1 MAGCLYFRCSAV
13 LEDLSAKVTKQVFAK
28 GQALPGHPPA
38 KGRKIHVKKKSK
50 KGKKRCKNPL
60 TRGNIFGKIIKLS
73 ERRRQQKTTKN
84 EAMARMEMDRK
95 TLRKK
100 LKKVVDKLEGM
111 RYNKEV
117 RESEQAL
124 KKALN
129 IENFIV

>member
-1 MAGCLYFRCSAV
+1 
-13 LEDLSAKVTKQVFAK
+13 
-28 GQALPGHPPA
+28 
-38 KGRKIHVKKKSK
+38 
-50 KGKKRCKNPL
+50 
-60 TRGNIFGKIIKLS
+60 
-73 ERRRQQKTTKN
+73 
-84 EAMARMEMDRK
+84 MEMDRK

-111 RYNKEV
+111 RDNKEV

>member
-1 MAGCLYFRCSAV
+1 
-13 LEDLSAKVTKQVFAK
+13 
-28 GQALPGHPPA
+28 
-38 KGRKIHVKKKSK
+38 
-50 KGKKRCKNPL
+50 
-60 TRGNIFGKIIKLS
+60 
-73 ERRRQQKTTKN
+73 
-84 EAMARMEMDRK
+84 MARMEMDRK

-100 LKKVVDKLEGM
+100 MKKVVDKLEGM

>member
-1 MAGCLYFRCSAV
+1 
-13 LEDLSAKVTKQVFAK
+13 
-28 GQALPGHPPA
+28 
-38 KGRKIHVKKKSK
+38 
-50 KGKKRCKNPL
+50 
-60 TRGNIFGKIIKLS
+60 
-73 ERRRQQKTTKN
+73 
-84 EAMARMEMDRK
+84 MEMDRK

-100 LKKVVDKLEGM
+100 LKKVVDKLEDM

>member
-1 MAGCLYFRCSAV
+1 MQ
-13 LEDLSAKVTKQVFAK
+13 EQKQQK
-28 GQALPGHPPA
+28 
-38 KGRKIHVKKKSK
+38 
-50 KGKKRCKNPL
+50 
-60 TRGNIFGKIIKLS
+60 RGNGSHGNGQEKRL
-73 ERRRQQKTTKN
+73 E
-84 EAMARMEMDRK
+84 
-95 TLRKK
+95 K

>member
-1 MAGCLYFRCSAV
+1 
-13 LEDLSAKVTKQVFAK
+13 
-28 GQALPGHPPA
+28 
-38 KGRKIHVKKKSK
+38 
-50 KGKKRCKNPL
+50 
-60 TRGNIFGKIIKLS
+60 
-73 ERRRQQKTTKN
+73 
-84 EAMARMEMDRK
+84 MARMEMDRK

-100 LKKVVDKLEGM
+100 LKKVVDKLEDM

>member
-1 MAGCLYFRCSAV
+1 
-13 LEDLSAKVTKQVFAK
+13 
-28 GQALPGHPPA
+28 
-38 KGRKIHVKKKSK
+38 
-50 KGKKRCKNPL
+50 
-60 TRGNIFGKIIKLS
+60 
-73 ERRRQQKTTKN
+73 
-84 EAMARMEMDRK
+84 MARMEMDRK

-129 IENFIV
+129 IETSQCRNLSQNKFDLKDTNSTT

>member
-1 MAGCLYFRCSAV
+1 
-13 LEDLSAKVTKQVFAK
+13 
-28 GQALPGHPPA
+28 
-38 KGRKIHVKKKSK
+38 
-50 KGKKRCKNPL
+50 
-60 TRGNIFGKIIKLS
+60 
-73 ERRRQQKTTKN
+73 
-84 EAMARMEMDRK
+84 MEMDRK

-100 LKKVVDKLEGM
+100 LKKVVDKLESM

>member
-1 MAGCLYFRCSAV
+1 
-13 LEDLSAKVTKQVFAK
+13 
-28 GQALPGHPPA
+28 
-38 KGRKIHVKKKSK
+38 
-50 KGKKRCKNPL
+50 
-60 TRGNIFGKIIKLS
+60 
-73 ERRRQQKTTKN
+73 
-84 EAMARMEMDRK
+84 MEMDRK

-100 LKKVVDKLEGM
+100 LKKVVDTLEGM

>member
-1 MAGCLYFRCSAV
+1 
-13 LEDLSAKVTKQVFAK
+13 
-28 GQALPGHPPA
+28 
-38 KGRKIHVKKKSK
+38 
-50 KGKKRCKNPL
+50 
-60 TRGNIFGKIIKLS
+60 
-73 ERRRQQKTTKN
+73 
-84 EAMARMEMDRK
+84 MARMEMDRK

-100 LKKVVDKLEGM
+100 LKKVVDKLEAM

>member
-1 MAGCLYFRCSAV
+1 
-13 LEDLSAKVTKQVFAK
+13 
-28 GQALPGHPPA
+28 
-38 KGRKIHVKKKSK
+38 
-50 KGKKRCKNPL
+50 
-60 TRGNIFGKIIKLS
+60 
-73 ERRRQQKTTKN
+73 
-84 EAMARMEMDRK
+84 MARMEMDRK

-129 IENFIV
+129 IENFIVQKFESNKFDLKDTNSTT

>member
-1 MAGCLYFRCSAV
+1 
-13 LEDLSAKVTKQVFAK
+13 
-28 GQALPGHPPA
+28 
-38 KGRKIHVKKKSK
+38 
-50 KGKKRCKNPL
+50 
-60 TRGNIFGKIIKLS
+60 
-73 ERRRQQKTTKN
+73 
-84 EAMARMEMDRK
+84 MARMEMDRK

-129 IENFIV
+129 IENFIVQKFSQIKMKQSAKLVRQFQVRVSDNFLKKQ

>member
-1 MAGCLYFRCSAV
+1 MQ
-13 LEDLSAKVTKQVFAK
+13 EQK
-28 GQALPGHPPA
+28 
-38 KGRKIHVKKKSK
+38 
-50 KGKKRCKNPL
+50 
-60 TRGNIFGKIIKLS
+60 
-73 ERRRQQKTTKN
+73 QQKRGDGSHGNGQKN
-84 EAMARMEMDRK
+84 AS
-95 TLRKK
+95 KK

>member
-1 MAGCLYFRCSAV
+1 MRRWLAWKWT
-13 LEDLSAKVTKQVFAK
+13 E
-28 GQALPGHPPA
+28 
-38 KGRKIHVKKKSK
+38 
-50 KGKKRCKNPL
+50 KR
-60 TRGNIFGKIIKLS
+60 F
-73 ERRRQQKTTKN
+73 E
-84 EAMARMEMDRK
+84 
-95 TLRKK
+95 KK

>member
-1 MAGCLYFRCSAV
+1 M
-13 LEDLSAKVTKQVFAK
+13 FAK
-28 GQALPGHPPA
+28 GKALPDHSPA

-73 ERRRQQKTTKN
+73 GRHAGTKTTKK

-129 IENFIV
+129 VENFIV

>member
-1 MAGCLYFRCSAV
+1 
-13 LEDLSAKVTKQVFAK
+13 
-28 GQALPGHPPA
+28 
-38 KGRKIHVKKKSK
+38 
-50 KGKKRCKNPL
+50 
-60 TRGNIFGKIIKLS
+60 
-73 ERRRQQKTTKN
+73 
-84 EAMARMEMDRK
+84 MARMEMDRK

-100 LKKVVDKLEGM
+100 LKKVVDKLKGM

>member
-1 MAGCLYFRCSAV
+1 
-13 LEDLSAKVTKQVFAK
+13 
-28 GQALPGHPPA
+28 
-38 KGRKIHVKKKSK
+38 
-50 KGKKRCKNPL
+50 
-60 TRGNIFGKIIKLS
+60 
-73 ERRRQQKTTKN
+73 
-84 EAMARMEMDRK
+84 MEMDRK

-100 LKKVVDKLEGM
+100 LKKVVDNLEGM

>member
-1 MAGCLYFRCSAV
+1 
-13 LEDLSAKVTKQVFAK
+13 
-28 GQALPGHPPA
+28 
-38 KGRKIHVKKKSK
+38 
-50 KGKKRCKNPL
+50 
-60 TRGNIFGKIIKLS
+60 
-73 ERRRQQKTTKN
+73 
-84 EAMARMEMDRK
+84 MEMDRK

-111 RYNKEV
+111 RYNKKV

>member
-1 MAGCLYFRCSAV
+1 MQ
-13 LEDLSAKVTKQVFAK
+13 EKKQQK
-28 GQALPGHPPA
+28 RGNGSHGNGQ
-38 KGRKIHVKKKSK
+38 
-50 KGKKRCKNPL
+50 KKRL
-60 TRGNIFGKIIKLS
+60 
-73 ERRRQQKTTKN
+73 E
-84 EAMARMEMDRK
+84 
-95 TLRKK
+95 K